1 MDFENENREE
11 YQENFYLSE
20 NTGDRLTLTLDDLTR
35 KYIKWIALYLKV
47 LGILTIIGGV
57 IYTIFIIGIP
67 LIFIGMKLF
76 KSGDYLTQ
84 TLISKNEEDFKKFFE
99 EGGKFV
105 KYYVIYFIFIYP
117 HYRTT
122 FKLGLISSN
131 L

>member
-57 IYTIFIIGIP
+57 IYTIFII
-67 LIFIGMKLF
+67 
-76 KSGDYLTQ
+76 
-84 TLISKNEEDFKKFFE
+84 
-99 EGGKFV
+99 
-105 KYYVIYFIFIYP
+105 
-117 HYRTT
+117 
-122 FKLGLISSN
+122 
-131 L
+131 

>member
-57 IYTIFIIGIP
+57 IYTIFIF
-67 LIFIGMKLF
+67 L
-76 KSGDYLTQ
+76 
-84 TLISKNEEDFKKFFE
+84 
-99 EGGKFV
+99 
-105 KYYVIYFIFIYP
+105 
-117 HYRTT
+117 
-122 FKLGLISSN
+122 
-131 L
+131 